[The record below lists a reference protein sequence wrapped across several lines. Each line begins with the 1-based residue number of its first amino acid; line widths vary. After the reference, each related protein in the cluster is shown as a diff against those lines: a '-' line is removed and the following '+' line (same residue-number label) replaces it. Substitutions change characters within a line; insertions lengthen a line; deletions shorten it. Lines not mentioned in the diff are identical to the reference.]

1 MVVRWL
7 LIVVGFLSLALGVLG
22 IFLPVLP
29 TTPFLLLS
37 AACFAKSSQK
47 FYDWLLNN
55 KWLGN
60 YIKDYKSGL
69 GISRKVKIAVISTLW
84 ITIIISV
91 IFISKLLIQIL
102 LLIIAISVTIHIA
115 KIKTKN
121 S

>member
-1 MVVRWL
+1 MIIKWF
-7 LIVVGFLSLALGVLG
+7 LIAAGFLSLSLGLLG

-69 GISRKVKIAVISTLW
+69 GVSRKVKIIVISTLW
-84 ITIIISV
+84 ITILISI

-115 KIKTKN
+115 KIKTKRG
-121 S
+121 